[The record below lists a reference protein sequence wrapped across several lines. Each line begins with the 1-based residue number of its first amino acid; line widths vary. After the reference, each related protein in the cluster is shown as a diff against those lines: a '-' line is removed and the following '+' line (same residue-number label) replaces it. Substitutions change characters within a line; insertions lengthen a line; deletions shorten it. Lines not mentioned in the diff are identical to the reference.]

1 MSSMSAKNPKGGA
14 EHRRVMESLPLDP
27 ASMESVVY
35 IVDSDSIRLRPD
47 NFREPPGAD
56 PHAGW
61 CGEGRF
67 NAVPYP
73 IISDHLVFLSVPLL
87 IDQNKPY
94 LSMLIPKY
102 LVPIL

>member
-73 IISDHLVFLSVPLL
+73 IMLL
-87 IDQNKPY
+87 
-94 LSMLIPKY
+94 LFH
-102 LVPIL
+102 